1 MWHYI
6 GEPGGELLSPTD
18 SRYWAWNHGSDAWC
32 RVDGSAKCLR
42 SCPEK
47 LDDSEYGDEFTQE
60 RYGVK
65 IPD

>member
-1 MWHYI
+1 MS
-6 GEPGGELLSPTD
+6 LTD

-47 LDDSEYGDEFTQE
+47 LDDSEYGDEFTHE